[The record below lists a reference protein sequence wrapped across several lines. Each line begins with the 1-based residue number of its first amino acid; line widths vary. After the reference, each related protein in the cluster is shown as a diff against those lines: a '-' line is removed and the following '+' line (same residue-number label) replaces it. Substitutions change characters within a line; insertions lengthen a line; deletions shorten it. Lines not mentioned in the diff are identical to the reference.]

1 VVAPICYFWRRGFDV
16 NCARGLFGH
25 EQHLVP
31 GPVYLLA
38 YLVVVPVVVYW
49 PTHVFLKWWGRGRE

>member
-1 VVAPICYFWRRGFDV
+1 V
-16 NCARGLFGH
+16 NWARGLFGH